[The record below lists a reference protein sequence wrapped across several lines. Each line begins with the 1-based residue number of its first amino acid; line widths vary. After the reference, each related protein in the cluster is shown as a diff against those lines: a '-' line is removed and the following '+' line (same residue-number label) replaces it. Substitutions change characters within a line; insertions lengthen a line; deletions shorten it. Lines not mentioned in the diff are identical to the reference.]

1 MAQDLIPPPSP
12 AGRPTGEPGQ
22 SPQPDSTEKPSL
34 FRPAPEEAYAAPV
47 PAPVA
52 VEAPRPQAPS
62 PYRSRFGFLLGALIG
77 IGLATVALLVGVLA
91 DPSGSNVP
99 ANWSTWKPT
108 ASDGFTAAH
117 QIADHVSPKYRLGNG
132 DQLVAV
138 LSGPLEVA
146 DVPLSVAV
154 RTAPVGGDIRL
165 LDGKGVMFTLNGLGP
180 HGSIKGGTPSNQR
193 HLLLRREALELAL
206 YTFRYVDDV
215 DMVVALLPPAPPK
228 KGEAATDGPTQALFY
243 RPGDLKP
250 ELDKPINTTIAPAT
264 PRPETIGGGE
274 AREIDGLTK
283 PNLFEA
289 SLQQGQNGKAF
300 LVLSR
305 IKIG

>member
-1 MAQDLIPPPSP
+1 MAHDLIPPPSP

-22 SPQPDSTEKPSL
+22 TPSEAPDKPSL
-34 FRPAPEEAYAAPV
+34 FRPAPEEIPPP
-47 PAPVA
+47 PAPEPVA
-52 VEAPRPQAPS
+52 AEPPRPLAPS

-77 IGLATVALLVGVLA
+77 IGLATAALLAGVLA
-91 DPSGSNVP
+91 SPSSSHVP
-99 ANWSTWKPT
+99 TNWSSWKPT
-108 ASDGFTAAH
+108 SHDGLTAAH

-138 LSGPLEVA
+138 LSGPLEYS
-146 DVPLSVAV
+146 DVPLSVAM

-165 LDGKGVMFTLNGLGP
+165 LDGKGVLFTLNGLGP
-180 HGSIKGGTPSNQR
+180 HGSIKGGTPSKER

-206 YTFRYVDDV
+206 YTFRYIDDV
-215 DMVVALLPPAPPK
+215 DMVVTFLPPPPPK
-228 KGEAATDGPTQALFY
+228 KGQTTSEVASEALFF

-250 ELDKPINTTIAPAT
+250 ELDQPINATIPPAT
-264 PRPETIGGGE
+264 PRPETIGGTE

-283 PNLFEA
+283 PNLFEF
-289 SLQQGQNGKAF
+289 SLQQGQNGQGF

-305 IKIG
+305 IG

>member
-1 MAQDLIPPPSP
+1 MAHDLIPPPSP

-22 SPQPDSTEKPSL
+22 APPDPSEKPSL
-34 FRPAPEEAYAAPV
+34 FRPAPEEIPPPPPEAAAAEP
-47 PAPVA
+47 
-52 VEAPRPQAPS
+52 PRPAGPP

-77 IGLATVALLVGVLA
+77 VGLATLALLVGVLA
-91 DPSGSNVP
+91 NPSGSHAP
-99 ANWSTWKPT
+99 ANWSTWKPN
-108 ASDGFTAAH
+108 SHDGLAAAH
-117 QIADHVSPKYRLGNG
+117 EIADHVSPKYRLGNG

-138 LSGPLEVA
+138 LSGPLQVS
-146 DVPLSVAV
+146 DVPLSVAL

-165 LDGKGVMFTLNGLGP
+165 LDGKGVMYTLNGLGP
-180 HGSIKGGTPSNQR
+180 HGSIKAGTPSKER

-206 YTFRYVDDV
+206 YTFRYVDNV
-215 DMVVALLPPAPPK
+215 DMVVAFLPPPPPK
-228 KGEAATDGPTQALFY
+228 KGQTATDIPNEALFF

-250 ELDKPINTTIAPAT
+250 ELAQPINATIAPAT
-264 PRPETIGGGE
+264 PRPETIGGAE

-289 SLQQGQNGKAF
+289 SFQQGQNGQGF

-305 IKIG
+305 IG

>member
-1 MAQDLIPPPSP
+1 VAQDLIPPPSP

-22 SPQPDSTEKPSL
+22 SPPPDAYEKPSL
-34 FRPAPEEAYAAPV
+34 FRPAPEAEPAG

-52 VEAPRPQAPS
+52 VEAPKPAVPT

-91 DPSGSNVP
+91 NPSGSDAP
-99 ANWSTWKPT
+99 PNWSTWKPS
-108 ASDGFTAAH
+108 AHDGLSAAH
-117 QIADHVSPKYRLGNG
+117 EIADHVSPKYRLGNG

-146 DVPLSVAV
+146 DVPLSVAL
-154 RTAPVGGDIRL
+154 RTAPTGGDIRL
-165 LDGKGVMFTLNGLGP
+165 IDGKGVMFTLNGLGP
-180 HGSIKGGTPSNQR
+180 HGSIKGGTPSKER

-206 YTFRYVDDV
+206 YTFRYVNDV

-228 KGEAATDGPTQALFY
+228 KGETATDIPTEALFY

-250 ELDKPINTTIAPAT
+250 ELDRPINSTIAPAT
-264 PRPETIGGGE
+264 PRPETIGGAE

-289 SLQQGQNGKAF
+289 SFQQGQNARAF

-305 IKIG
+305 IG

>member
-1 MAQDLIPPPSP
+1 VAQDLIPPPSP

-22 SPQPDSTEKPSL
+22 SLRPDPDAKPSL
-34 FRPAPEEAYAAPV
+34 FDPVSQDAPPPPIPA
-47 PAPVA
+47 VA
-52 VEAPRPQAPS
+52 EPPPPSVPS

-77 IGLATVALLVGVLA
+77 VGLATLALLVGVLA
-91 DPSGSNVP
+91 NPSSSHVP
-99 ANWSTWKPT
+99 ANWSSWKP
-108 ASDGFTAAH
+108 SSHDGVAAAH
-117 QIADHVSPKYRLGNG
+117 EIADHVSPKYRLGNG

-165 LDGKGVMFTLNGLGP
+165 LNGKGVLYTLNGLGP
-180 HGSIKGGTPSNQR
+180 HGSIKAGTPSKER

-206 YTFRYVDDV
+206 YTFRYADNV
-215 DMVVALLPPAPPK
+215 DMVVAFLPPPPPK
-228 KGEAATDGPTQALFY
+228 KGQTATEIPTEALFF

-250 ELDKPINTTIAPAT
+250 ELARPINATIAPAT
-264 PRPETIGGGE
+264 PRPETIGGTE

-289 SLQQGQNGKAF
+289 SLQQGQNGQGF

-305 IKIG
+305 IG